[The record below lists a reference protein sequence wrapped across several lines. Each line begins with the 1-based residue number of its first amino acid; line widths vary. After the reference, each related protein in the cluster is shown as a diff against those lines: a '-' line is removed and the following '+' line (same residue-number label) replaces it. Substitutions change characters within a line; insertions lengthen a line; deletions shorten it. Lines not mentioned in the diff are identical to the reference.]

1 MAKGQLFMI
10 RPNVYPTLETQK
22 TKGTQDKKKGD
33 EENVKEKKN
42 YKFEQVQV

>member
-1 MAKGQLFMI
+1 MI

-22 TKGTQDKKKGD
+22 TKSTQDKKKAD

>member
-10 RPNVYPTLETQK
+10 RSNVYPTLETQK
-22 TKGTQDKKKGD
+22 TKGTQDKKKG
-33 EENVKEKKN
+33 EEDDAKEKKN